1 MPAKEGG
8 IVPFSLLKLRSLHG
22 QLKHSA
28 LQYIVI
34 LQSLQTCLQM
44 FKICPVA
51 NVRWDASTDG
61 TFPKYPGFQKKNCI
75 T

>member
-51 NVRWDASTDG
+51 NVMLPLMEHFLSTLH
-61 TFPKYPGFQKKNCI
+61 FRKKFVSHEN
-75 T
+75 